1 MVVNYKD
8 VMVVTLNK
16 HTMHHE
22 MDRACKLTGI
32 KRIRFVILS
41 GLYKPKLNRHVS
53 WWSFLSRKLFM
64 LIYMHYTKMKL
75 SYNEFII
82 MW

>member
-22 MDRACKLTGI
+22 MDRACKLTGV
-32 KRIRFVILS
+32 KRIRFV
-41 GLYKPKLNRHVS
+41 
-53 WWSFLSRKLFM
+53 WC
-64 LIYMHYTKMKL
+64 LIEY
-75 SYNEFII
+75 
-82 MW
+82 